1 MSEFIA
7 ALTRRVLVD
16 GQEAV
21 TVFPGRAGAAVI
33 KAYTERL
40 ATDVVSCHQS
50 GLC

>member
-21 TVFPGRAGAAVI
+21 TVFPGGAGEAVV

-40 ATDVVSCHQS
+40 AVDVVSS
-50 GLC
+50 SLPGS